1 MKNLLPAFLIATTFP
16 ALTVAQDTAIQTI
29 KVTDNIHMLSGN
41 GGNVG
46 VLTGIDGTFVIDDQ
60 MATEVPKILDAVKK
74 LGADSPRF
82 LLNTHYHFD
91 HAGGN
96 EAIKTKTDATIFSHD
111 NVRKRLKD
119 GSTISAFDATTRP
132 APHAALPVVTFSD
145 EMHFHLNGQ
154 TILAEHYP
162 NAHTDGDSIV
172 FFKEANVVHTGDIFF
187 NGLYPF
193 IDTENGG
200 SLAGVMI
207 AVQALLDA
215 TDDDVKI
222 IPGHG
227 PLATR
232 ANLQAYQ
239 DMLSIAHASML
250 DLKKAGKTV
259 EEAIAAKPL
268 ADFDA
273 AWGGKLFQT
282 DQWIG
287 LIYPSL

>member
-1 MKNLLPAFLIATTFP
+1 MKPLLPAFLIATTLP
-16 ALTVAQDTAIQTI
+16 ALALAQDQAMQTI
-29 KVTDNIHMLSGN
+29 KITDNIHMLSGN

-46 VLTGIDGTFVIDDQ
+46 VLTGADGTFVIDDQ
-60 MATEVPKILDAVKK
+60 MATEVPKILNAIKELDAS
-74 LGADSPRF
+74 APRF

-96 EAIKTKTDATIFSHD
+96 EAIVDTGAAIFSHD

-119 GSTISAFDATTRP
+119 GTTIPAFGATTPP
-132 APHAALPVVTFSD
+132 APYAALPVVTFSD

-154 TILAEHYP
+154 TVLANHYP
-162 NAHTDGDSIV
+162 NAHTDGDSVV

-193 IDTENGG
+193 IDTANGG
-200 SLAGVMI
+200 SLAGVMS
-207 AVQALLDA
+207 AVQAILDA
-215 TDDDVKI
+215 TNDDVKI

-232 ANLQAYQ
+232 VDLQAYQ

-250 DLKKAGKTV
+250 DMKKAGKTKKEV
-259 EEAIAAKPL
+259 VAAKPL

-273 AWGGKLFQT
+273 TWGGKLFET

-287 LIYPSL
+287 LLYPSI